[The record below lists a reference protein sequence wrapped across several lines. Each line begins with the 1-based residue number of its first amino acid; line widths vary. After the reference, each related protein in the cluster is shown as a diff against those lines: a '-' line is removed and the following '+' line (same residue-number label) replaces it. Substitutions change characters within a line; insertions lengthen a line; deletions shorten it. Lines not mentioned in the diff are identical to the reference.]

1 MQIQQDSSAESCASG
16 RRRAAGVVKAPP
28 APPASVW
35 VTEYAA
41 PPVSQTLRKALST
54 APASKRCTSENRVA
68 ATYAVA
74 PTAVPRAAR

>member
-1 MQIQQDSSAESCASG
+1 MPALQEARSCWRCEGNA
-16 RRRAAGVVKAPP
+16 RCAPVW
-28 APPASVW
+28 VW

-41 PPVSQTLRKALST
+41 PPVSQTLRNALST
-54 APASKRCTSENRVA
+54 APASRRCTSENRVA